1 MKTIKFVGQI
11 STVTPVVVSLPSV
24 TGIPKNAQGQ
34 HYIPATSIRGML
46 RSTGSFAISHL
57 LNAHGKNLSIDDIY
71 MNFSGVDTGRKMK
84 LGGGYETL
92 GKNLSVRKTNPLI
105 SLFGNFALAG
115 QLKMGNAFC
124 DANINPISTYGN
136 GSRNHPFNRNPNLFN
151 FVPEDD
157 LAYLKAIM
165 EADALTF
172 LETADLKAQKAVLK
186 AQLRHAD
193 VNEKKEIFVKLD
205 ELDSQIKEAKNAR
218 TGSSESILRP
228 LDGFEAI
235 DPNHVLQHRF
245 TLTNPSE
252 DEFNLLL
259 WILYKASSNFNIG
272 GHQNIGCGEVHGSW
286 EIKETSFDE
295 PMPKTVGTLTIDDD
309 GFNLEGLSFDPK
321 VVENAIID
329 GTFDFSKY

>member
-11 STVTPVVVSLPSV
+11 NTVTPVVVSLPSV

-46 RSTGSFAISHL
+46 RSTGAFAISHL
-57 LNAHGKNLSIDDIY
+57 LNANGKNLSIDDIY
-71 MNFSGVDTGRKMK
+71 MNFSGVDTGRKIK

-92 GKNLSVRKTNPLI
+92 GKNLNIRKTNPLI

-124 DANINPISTYGN
+124 IANTDPISTYGN

-157 LAYLKAIM
+157 LVYLKAIM
-165 EADALTF
+165 DADALTS
-172 LETADLKAQKAVLK
+172 LETSDLKAQKTKLK
-186 AQLRHAD
+186 LQLRSAD
-193 VNEKKEIFVKLD
+193 AEEKKEIF
-205 ELDSQIKEAKNAR
+205 AKMDKIDNEIRDAKDAR

-235 DPNHVLQHRF
+235 DPNCELQHRF
-245 TLTNPSE
+245 TLTNPTD
-252 DEFNLLL
+252 DELNLLL

-272 GHQNIGCGEVHGSW
+272 GHQNIGCGEIHGSW
-286 EIKETSFDE
+286 EIKQSSFDE
-295 PMPKTVGTLTIDDD
+295 PKPQTIGTLTIDDD
-309 GFNLEGLSFDPK
+309 GFNLQGLMFDPK
-321 VVENAIID
+321 AIDNAIID